1 MRRAARTDG
10 PESSIVA
17 VLRGIGAVVWPAHG
31 VDGWGDL
38 MVVYHGRVA
47 VLEIKADHGKQS
59 PLQKRR
65 QEAWVAAGGEWVV
78 VRTADDALRLFGVEV
93 MG

>member
-1 MRRAARTDG
+1 MRRAAKVDAT
-10 PESSIVA
+10 ESAIVA
-17 VLRGIGAVVWPAHG
+17 ALRGIGAVVWPAHG
-31 VDGWGDL
+31 VDGWADDV
-38 MVVYHGRVA
+38 VVYHGRV
-47 VLEIKADHGKQS
+47 VMVEIKSDHGRQS

-65 QEAWVAAGGEWVV
+65 QQTWQAAGGEWVV